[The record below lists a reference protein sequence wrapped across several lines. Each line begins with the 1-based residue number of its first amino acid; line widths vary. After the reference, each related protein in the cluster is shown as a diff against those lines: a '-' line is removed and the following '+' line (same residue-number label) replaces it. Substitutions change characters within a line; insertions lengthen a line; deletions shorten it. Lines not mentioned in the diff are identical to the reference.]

1 MSVKHDDK
9 EMETEAKYTD
19 HGTENKNKNEIV
31 ERYETNN
38 RKGMQDN
45 GCGNGYCGDAVDLE
59 KFSPFEPEKSND
71 SDYKYVILSHI
82 LVPFYPLHGWNGTLW
97 QYVLS
102 NVAFQQ

>member
-1 MSVKHDDK
+1 MKHDDK

-38 RKGMQDN
+38 RKGVQDN

-59 KFSPFEPEKSND
+59 KLSPFEPEKRRLFCFFDTFS
-71 SDYKYVILSHI
+71 
-82 LVPFYPLHGWNGTLW
+82 FFTC
-97 QYVLS
+97 
-102 NVAFQQ
+102 AFIIAMIQITNM